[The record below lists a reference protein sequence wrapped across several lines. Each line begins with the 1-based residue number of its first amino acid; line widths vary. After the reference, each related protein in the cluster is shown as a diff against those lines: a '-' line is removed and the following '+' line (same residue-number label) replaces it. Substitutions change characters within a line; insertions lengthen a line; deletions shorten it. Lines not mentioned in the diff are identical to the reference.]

1 MAPPR
6 NGYGYRRARKQRITD
21 GPVMPLHMRRAEFD
35 PVDELADVRQNEGV
49 RPVVTAL
56 GLPAYLVTRY
66 DDDVR
71 AVLSD
76 STRFSNAGRRF
87 FGLPDGCQVSDE
99 ELARMRAGQLP
110 AFDPP
115 EHTRLRRML
124 TPALVYETRGS
135 NWVNDHGHDR
145 ARLGI

>member
-1 MAPPR
+1 M
-6 NGYGYRRARKQRITD
+6 TD

-66 DDDVR
+66 DDVR
-71 AVLSD
+71 EVLSD

-87 FGLPDGCQVSDE
+87 FGWPDGCQVSD
-99 ELARMRAGQLP
+99 ELARMRAGQLS
-110 AFDPP
+110 AFDRPN
-115 EHTRLRRML
+115 
-124 TPALVYETRGS
+124 TPGCDACSRPNSRCAGCAGWNRGLS
-135 NWVNDHGHDR
+135 R
-145 ARLGI
+145 SSMPT